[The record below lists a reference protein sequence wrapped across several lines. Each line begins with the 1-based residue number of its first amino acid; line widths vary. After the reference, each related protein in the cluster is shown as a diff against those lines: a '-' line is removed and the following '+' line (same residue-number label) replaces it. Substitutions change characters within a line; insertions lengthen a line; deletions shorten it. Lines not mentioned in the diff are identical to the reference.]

1 MITTSPLSEAEK
13 QWLQNFE
20 RKLETIVGNR
30 TLTTAFLDPRQ
41 LELAEAALSRENA
54 ISYTIFGGYPEA
66 ERNLLYIFPA
76 QQQEKLPELEA
87 IQVSWKGPA
96 GQIGHR
102 DLLGAVLALGLK
114 RDQVGDIIVTDDQQ
128 AVVIIAAAQAVYISA
143 NLTEV
148 GQVKVACEVSD
159 ISSLPL
165 PEDDGREV
173 KGTVPSLRLDAV
185 ASLGFGL
192 SRSRVVLLI
201 KGGLARVNW
210 RPVNSPSIQ
219 LKEGDQVSLR
229 GKGRLLL
236 TAVEGETRK
245 GRIHLR
251 MKKYS

>member
-54 ISYTIFGGYPEA
+54 ISYTVFGGYPEA

-76 QQQEKLPELEA
+76 QHQEKLPELEA

-102 DLLGAVLALGLK
+102 DLLGAVMALGLK
-114 RDQVGDIIVTDDQQ
+114 RDQVGDIILTDEQQ
-128 AVVIIAAAQAVYISA
+128 AVVIIAVAQAAYISS

-148 GQVKVACEVSD
+148 GQVKVVSEVID

-165 PEDDGREV
+165 PEDDGRDI

-219 LKEGDQVSLR
+219 LKEGDQISLR

-245 GRIHLR
+245 GRMHLR
-251 MKKYS
+251 LKKYS